1 MSRNLR
7 EELETSEYGRYP
19 PLLPTQG
26 GSFGA
31 NRGNRWRNGPALRAK
46 QGALSWAFRSGA
58 RYHSARPCDPSR
70 GRPAAEVLTLD
81 AGIETEILPLCRELG
96 ISYVNYAPVVRGFLT
111 GTIPSQDA
119 LVDGDGRRNHPR
131 FAPENFAQ
139 NKALLVPLQ
148 AVAAAHGCT
157 MAQVAIAWTLAQGQ
171 VIVPIPGT
179 ERRPYLGE
187 NIAAAE
193 LSLTAEE
200 MAALSAA
207 FDPDVTAGDRYPE
220 GQMKRVGI

>member
-1 MSRNLR
+1 M
-7 EELETSEYGRYP
+7 
-19 PLLPTQG
+19 
-26 GSFGA
+26 
-31 NRGNRWRNGPALRAK
+31 
-46 QGALSWAFRSGA
+46 
-58 RYHSARPCDPSR
+58 
-70 GRPAAEVLTLD
+70 
-81 AGIETEILPLCRELG
+81 CRELG
-96 ISYVNYAPVVRGFLT
+96 ISYVNYAPVGRRFLT

-131 FAPENFAQ
+131 FAPENIEQ
-139 NKALLVPLQ
+139 NKALLVQLQ

-157 MAQVAIAWTLAQGQ
+157 MAQVAIAWTLAQGE

-179 ERRPYLGE
+179 KRRPYLGE

-207 FDPDVTAGDRYPE
+207 FEPDVTAGDRYPE